1 MADRTALSEFT
12 KGLWDENP
20 ILRLVLGLC
29 PTLAVT
35 SSAINGIAM
44 GASTMFV
51 LVLSSLFVSLI
62 RRHVPGQVR
71 IATYIVIIAGFVTL
85 ADLFLKAQFPA
96 VSKALGPYIPL
107 IVVNCIILGRAEAF
121 AAKNP
126 PVSSIIDGIGMGIGF
141 TWVLTVIGAIR
152 EVLGSGSIFNYVL
165 MTEEVFSPWV
175 VMVLPPGAFLTF
187 GLLLGG
193 INYYISLRKAAG
205 K

>member
-1 MADRTALSEFT
+1 VADRTALSEFT